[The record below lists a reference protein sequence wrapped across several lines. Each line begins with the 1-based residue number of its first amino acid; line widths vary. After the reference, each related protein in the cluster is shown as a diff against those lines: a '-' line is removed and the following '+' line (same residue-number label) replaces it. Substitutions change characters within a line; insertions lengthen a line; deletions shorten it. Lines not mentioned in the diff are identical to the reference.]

1 MFIPPTLLLND
12 RFRLV
17 EFQLNYVLARC
28 EPRKIRAALKS
39 LPRTLPD
46 AYKDVFTRIERQGPD
61 RKELVIKIVSWIFHA
76 RRPLKMTELREAI
89 AVEPGDTELDKDD
102 LLAPGFVVEI
112 SESLISYDDGAGTVS
127 FSHFTVHEF
136 LRSSQATLV
145 LPSVDISKV
154 CLTYLGFTEFPGF
167 ARGREHW
174 HSIKELLRKYGF
186 LEYALKFWGSHT
198 RDAEKDEDIQK
209 IVLTLLASENTRYGI
224 QIYRIQMMD
233 DYLPFPWVSDF
244 TRGLTSLHTLANE
257 GLATTCKLLLHLKEN
272 QNDTY
277 LPS

>member
-1 MFIPPTLLLND
+1 VLLNN

-46 AYKDVFTRIERQGPD
+46 AYKDVFKRIERQGPD

-76 RRPLKMTELREAI
+76 RRPLQMAELREAI

-102 LLAPGFVVEI
+102 LLGSSFVVEI

-154 CLTYLGFTEFPGF
+154 CLTYLGFTEFPAF
-167 ARGREHW
+167 AGDGVDSED
-174 HSIKELLRKYGF
+174 SLKGLLRKYEF

-209 IVLTLLASENTRYGI
+209 TVLTLLASENTRYGI
-224 QIYRIQMMD
+224 QMMG
-233 DYLPFPWVSDF
+233 DYLSFGFVFNDLPGD
-244 TRGLTSLHTLANE
+244 LTSFHILADE
-257 GLATTCKLLLHLKEN
+257 GLATACKLLLHLKEN
-272 QNDTY
+272 QNDT
-277 LPS
+277 